1 MPAQV
6 DSKHL
11 RQVAA
16 LDSIP
21 GFWTCYGLPGSGS
34 VLYRV
39 TGLEEIM
46 ADLETATHR
55 SRQKWIRGLFRGI
68 CMSFYFGDEARNPT
82 VASFHYSCP
91 APHPYVVLHT

>member
-1 MPAQV
+1 MVSNWDVMPAQV

-55 SRQKWIRGLFRGI
+55 S
-68 CMSFYFGDEARNPT
+68 
-82 VASFHYSCP
+82 
-91 APHPYVVLHT
+91 